1 VANNVGNNVS
11 VINTQINM
19 TVGSPISVGGGG
31 QWVAITPDGS
41 RAYVTISGGAAG
53 PDVTAINTNTNTVIG
68 SPFEAG
74 MFVQGIA
81 ITPAGSRGY
90 VAGEDAVRAVST
102 QTNTAVGT
110 PITLGGDPFSV
121 AITPNQSPR
130 ASLSA
135 PGEGLSATLDGG
147 GSTDD
152 ERIASYEWDFGDG
165 SRARTTTP
173 TVEHAYTRVGE
184 FTAKLTVSDGE
195 GCRGFVYTGQ
205 TALCNGPSQAAITRT
220 VATVELGKLKRKKRR
235 GTAVLTVEVP
245 GPGELTLTG
254 KGVAKRAETVDG
266 GGAEKLK
273 IKAKGKRKRKLNKRG
288 KAKVNVDVAFT
299 MEGADPNTQTR
310 KIKLVKRR

>member
-1 VANNVGNNVS
+1 VINTQTNALVGSPITVGANPVGIAITPNGSRAYVTNNGGGTVSVINTQTNAVVGSPIAVGTSPRGIAITPDGSRAYVANNVGNNVS
-11 VINTQINM
+11 VIN
-19 TVGSPISVGGGG
+19 
-31 QWVAITPDGS
+31 
-41 RAYVTISGGAAG
+41 
-53 PDVTAINTNTNTVIG
+53 
-68 SPFEAG
+68 
-74 MFVQGIA
+74 
-81 ITPAGSRGY
+81 
-90 VAGEDAVRAVST
+90 T

-121 AITPNQSPR
+121 AITPNQPPR

>member
-1 VANNVGNNVS
+1 VINTQTNALVGSPITVGANPVGIAITPNGSRAYVTNNGGGTVAVINTQTNAVVGSPIAVGTSPRGIAITPDGSRAYVANNVGNNVS
-11 VINTQINM
+11 VIN
-19 TVGSPISVGGGG
+19 
-31 QWVAITPDGS
+31 
-41 RAYVTISGGAAG
+41 
-53 PDVTAINTNTNTVIG
+53 
-68 SPFEAG
+68 
-74 MFVQGIA
+74 
-81 ITPAGSRGY
+81 
-90 VAGEDAVRAVST
+90 T

>member
-90 VAGEDAVRAVST
+90 VGGEDAVRAVST

-152 ERIASYEWDFGDG
+152 GQIASYEWDFGDG
-165 SRARTTTP
+165 SSARTTTP
-173 TVEHAYTRVGE
+173 IVAHAYTRS
-184 FTAKLTVSDGE
+184 ASSRPSSQ
-195 GCRGFVYTGQ
+195 CRMERGAGDSCTRDRQRRATGRR
-205 TALCNGPSQAAITRT
+205 TLRSRGPW
-220 VATVELGKLKRKKRR
+220 RR
-235 GTAVLTVEVP
+235 SSSAS
-245 GPGELTLTG
+245 
-254 KGVAKRAETVDG
+254 
-266 GGAEKLK
+266 
-273 IKAKGKRKRKLNKRG
+273 
-288 KAKVNVDVAFT
+288 
-299 MEGADPNTQTR
+299 
-310 KIKLVKRR
+310 